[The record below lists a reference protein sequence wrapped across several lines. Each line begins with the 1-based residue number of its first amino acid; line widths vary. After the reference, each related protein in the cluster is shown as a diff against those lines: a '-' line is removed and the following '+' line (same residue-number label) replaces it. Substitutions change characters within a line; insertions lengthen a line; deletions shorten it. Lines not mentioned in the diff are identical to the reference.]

1 MPSFSEAAA
10 RVLEQ
15 KRAGWRSWSHAQSWL
30 SGLQRCA
37 FPRIGK
43 MPVSEVSS
51 ADVLEILA
59 PIWQVKPDMAGKL
72 RRHMRA
78 VLEWAA
84 AMELRIDNPCDRVGP
99 VLGPQ
104 HKVVQHMRALPHRK
118 VGAAMRN
125 PRGGTGLVAAV
136 VAAIFP
142 VVAVSPSFP
151 LLSFSPHGVSP
162 GGNFPR
168 PSGDRLHP

>member
-1 MPSFSEAAA
+1 MDPSP
-10 RVLEQ
+10 
-15 KRAGWRSWSHAQSWL
+15 WSHAQSWL
-30 SGLQRCA
+30 SSLERYA

-72 RRHMRA
+72 RQHMRA
-78 VLEWAA
+78 VLEWA
-84 AMELRIDNPCDRVGP
+84 V
-99 VLGPQ
+99 
-104 HKVVQHMRALPHRK
+104 AL
-118 VGAAMRN
+118 
-125 PRGGTGLVAAV
+125 
-136 VAAIFP
+136 FP
-142 VVAVSPSFP
+142 VVAVSPSLS
-151 LLSFSPHGVSP
+151 LLSFSPHEASP